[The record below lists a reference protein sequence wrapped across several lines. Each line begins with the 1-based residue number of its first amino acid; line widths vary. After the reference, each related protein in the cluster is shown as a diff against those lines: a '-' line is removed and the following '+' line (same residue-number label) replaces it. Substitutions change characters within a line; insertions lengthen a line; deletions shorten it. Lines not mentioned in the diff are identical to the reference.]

1 MPHVVVVGSCNI
13 DLIAYTPRIPNP
25 GETILGDRFSMGFGG
40 KGANQAV
47 MAARLG
53 ATVSMVGALG
63 DDLYAQMTLRNFA
76 DQGIDTSHVARVAG
90 SSGVAPIWVETN
102 GTNRIIVVPG
112 ANALVDGPA
121 AGAAIERMATVDVVA
136 GQLEIPQ
143 AATLAAFRAANAR
156 GAITVLTPAPVAQL
170 DPELLALTDWLIPNE
185 PELESLAGGPI
196 ADDDRALAGYAAGT
210 GVSLVVTLG
219 ARGAALVQAGSV
231 TRLPAPAGDAVDT
244 TGAGDAFV
252 GAFTVGLAIGL
263 VAVDAVR
270 LGIACAADS
279 VRRPGTQ
286 ASYPDRRRA
295 AELRAWVAGGGR

>member
-13 DLIAYTPRIPNP
+13 DLIAYAPRIPNP

-53 ATVSMVGALG
+53 ATVSMVGAVG

-76 DQGIDTSHVARVAG
+76 DQGVDASHVTRVAG

-102 GTNRIIVVPG
+102 GTNRIIVVAG
-112 ANALVDGPA
+112 ANALVDGA
-121 AGAAIERMATVDVVA
+121 AAAAAIERMTDVDVVA

-143 AATLAAFRAANAR
+143 AATLAAFRAARAR
-156 GAITVLTPAPVAQL
+156 GAITVLTPAPAAPL

-185 PELESLAGGPI
+185 PELE
-196 ADDDRALAGYAAGT
+196 ALAGAPIAGDDEALADHATAT

-219 ARGAALVQAGSV
+219 ARGAALVQAGHV
-231 TRLPAPAGDAVDT
+231 TRLPAPAVEAVDT

-252 GAFTVGLAIGL
+252 GAFVVGLAIGL
-263 VAVDAVR
+263 VSIDAVR
-270 LGIACAADS
+270 LGIACAAES

-295 AELRAWVAGGGR
+295 AELRAWVAAGGH